1 MLLMLVTAPWFAS
14 AEEKTPHEIIQLTS
28 IEVLTSLKNDANA
41 IKDNPNKINE
51 LVDEIILPI
60 CDLERMGKYI
70 LAKHWKT
77 ATEEQREAFVTEFK
91 QMLVRNYG
99 KHLAEYSNATVTV
112 IPEKANEE
120 KLYQIVSTKLD
131 TSIRSKPFQVDYV
144 FRVTEKSSKIVDVRV
159 ERMSI
164 LKTFRTVFTKEI
176 AETSLEALIERIT
189 LVNQHFICDEY
200 VSLNK

>member
-1 MLLMLVTAPWFAS
+1 MLRKSVSVLTLMLLMLVTAPWFAS

-91 QMLVRNYG
+91 Q
-99 KHLAEYSNATVTV
+99 
-112 IPEKANEE
+112 
-120 KLYQIVSTKLD
+120 
-131 TSIRSKPFQVDYV
+131 
-144 FRVTEKSSKIVDVRV
+144 
-159 ERMSI
+159 
-164 LKTFRTVFTKEI
+164 
-176 AETSLEALIERIT
+176 
-189 LVNQHFICDEY
+189 C
-200 VSLNK
+200 